1 MNRKITALIAAG
13 MLCAAALS
21 SCNAPEAEPATQ
33 SSDTEAATIQYKIAE
48 TEEKISRAEEATPAI
63 TTDKFLSLIENPDL
77 HAVAY
82 EGTDDLIFERD
93 THTDKTIITDTYGK
107 TEINSSVN
115 ELIVLSSPGGV
126 TLNAK
131 TDSIILKGE
140 DVTAEINDE
149 TGSVYVVGKNSKV
162 NINKN
167 ATVSDILVRNTT
179 AVIYNHSKN
188 DITVIL
194 TNGTKITV
202 PGNHTYKAQDNTLT
216 KGIAD

>member
-1 MNRKITALIAAG
+1 MNKKITALIATG
-13 MLCAAALS
+13 MICAAAFS

-63 TTDKFLSLIENPDL
+63 TMEKFLSLLENPDL
-77 HAVAY
+77 HAVSY
-82 EGTDDLIFERD
+82 VGTDDLIFNSES
-93 THTDKTIITDTYGK
+93 HTDKTIITDTYGK

-115 ELIVLSSPGGV
+115 EVIVLNSPDGV

-131 TDSIILKGE
+131 TDSFIVKGE
-140 DVTAEINDE
+140 AVTAELNAE
-149 TGSVYVVGKNSKV
+149 TGSVYVVGKDAKI
-162 NINKN
+162 NINKT
-167 ATVSDILVRNTT
+167 ATVTDILVRNTT

>member
-1 MNRKITALIAAG
+1 MNKKITALIATG
-13 MLCAAALS
+13 MICAAAFS

-63 TTDKFLSLIENPDL
+63 TMEKFLSLLENPDL
-77 HAVAY
+77 HAVSY
-82 EGTDDLIFERD
+82 VGTDDLIFNSES
-93 THTDKTIITDTYGK
+93 HTDKTIITDTYGK

-115 ELIVLSSPGGV
+115 EVIVLNSPDGV

-131 TDSIILKGE
+131 TDSFIVKGE
-140 DVTAEINDE
+140 AVTAELNAE
-149 TGSVYVVGKNSKV
+149 TGSVYVVGKDAKI
-162 NINKN
+162 NINKT
-167 ATVSDILVRNTT
+167 ATVTDILVRNTT
-179 AVIYNHSKN
+179 AVVYNHSKN